1 MLEMITFVRVVF
13 SWNGLPIMYSIPT
26 MSSGMVRIVHPPAHA
41 ISSTTLHAWFTK
53 NLPTPTTDD
62 IGLRI
67 CVANTPSTEDVPLE
81 LIELY
86 VQ

>member
-1 MLEMITFVRVVF
+1 
-13 SWNGLPIMYSIPT
+13 MYSIPT

-67 CVANTPSTEDVPLE
+67 CVGSVLEKQPLYCGYSYGSYA
-81 LIELY
+81 LVGIN
-86 VQ
+86 